1 MKRTTKKAL
10 GLVGLATVA
19 ALTVI
24 AAGIDTPAS
33 ATPIS
38 GDVTL
43 QYLVIDEGKTHGII
57 EQPLNGSKTVDNIIP
72 IRVVYSATTTIK
84 YSLTYQDA
92 SGQTITVNLPD
103 YTTPEYEGGIHSW
116 NLNLDDYDL
125 GYGTYILHADVYGNG
140 TDSDSIEFTYQPV
153 VTTPATDGKSTVTED
168 GTVVTSEDG
177 YVDTNIAISSK
188 ENPTHGDIYIYDA
201 SGNRVTSP
209 ITGEPIT
216 IPITQGDISSGR
228 ISVKLTDYGLTNGQ
242 NYKLVYNIYNGS
254 GGLIGSDY
262 INILYQVVIPN
273 VPNTG
278 SSVFAM
284 LNLSK
289 TDFIIS
295 SLLALGAI
303 TVVAF
308 IIFKKT
314 SRR

>member
-1 MKRTTKKAL
+1 MKRITKKAL

-33 ATPIS
+33 ATSIS

-140 TDSDSIEFTYQPV
+140 TDSDSIEFTYQAV
-153 VTTPATDGKSTVTED
+153 VVTPATDGKSTVDED
-168 GTVVTSEDG
+168 GIAVTSDQG
-177 YVDTNIAISSK
+177 VLDADISVSSK
-188 ENPTHGDIYIYDA
+188 ENPSYGEVYIYDA
-201 SGNRVTSP
+201 SGQRVVSS
-209 ITGEPIT
+209 ITGDPIS
-216 IPITQGDISSGR
+216 IPISASDIASGR
-228 ISVKLTDYGLTNGQ
+228 VSLNLADYGLINGQ
-242 NYKLVYNIYNGS
+242 KYKLVFNIYDAS
-254 GGLIGSDY
+254 GAFIGSDF
-262 INILYQVVIPN
+262 IEVLYEATID

-278 SSVFAM
+278 SSPFAS
-284 LNLSK
+284 LNFSNS
-289 TDFIIS
+289 DFLIS
-295 SLLALGAI
+295 SLIVFGAV

-308 IIFKKT
+308 MLIKK
-314 SRR
+314 SPRK